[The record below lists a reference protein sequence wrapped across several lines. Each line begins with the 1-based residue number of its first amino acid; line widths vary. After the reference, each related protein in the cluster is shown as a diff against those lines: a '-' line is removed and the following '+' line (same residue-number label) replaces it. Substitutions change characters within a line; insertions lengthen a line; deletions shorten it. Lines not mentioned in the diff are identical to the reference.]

1 MHKRVLPHGDYD
13 HVGESINLVENI
25 KVEKDIFNCG
35 EYNDLENDLIKI
47 VKKELSK
54 MIVLFLC

>member
-54 MIVLFLC
+54 MIVLFI